1 MSEYNNNVYTS
12 QGLTFNEYLTKVF
25 TSVAVGLGITALAS
39 FLMNIIF
46 PNLLYSGVGSAIV
59 IGACV
64 LELVVNIYFAAR
76 LTKMS
81 KQSAWIC
88 YILYSA
94 LTGISFSSLF
104 AYYSLGSVVIAFGVT
119 CIMFVVMAIIGHTTK
134 TDLSK
139 FNGLILPALIG
150 LIIASIINIFV
161 ASTMLDWIINYAGII
176 IFLFLIAYDMQ
187 KLRYYYQ
194 EGLSNPSIEENIM
207 IYGAFGLYLDFINL
221 FIRLLQIFGKRR
233 DD

>member
-1 MSEYNNNVYTS
+1 MSEYNNVYS
-12 QGLTFNEYLTKVF
+12 NGLTFNEYLTKVF
-25 TSVAVGLGITALAS
+25 TTVAIGLGITALAS

-46 PNLLYSGVGSAIV
+46 PNLLYSGVGSVIV
-59 IGACV
+59 IVACI
-64 LELVVNIYFAAR
+64 LELVVNIYFSTR
-76 LTKMS
+76 LLKMS
-81 KQSAWIC
+81 KSSAWTC

-104 AYYSLGSVVIAFGVT
+104 AYYELGSIALAFGVT
-119 CIMFVVMAIIGHTTK
+119 CLMFVVMAIIGHTTK

-139 FNGLILPALIG
+139 FSGLILPALIA
-150 LIIASIINIFV
+150 LIVVSVLNILLFR
-161 ASTMLDWIINYAGII
+161 SNMLQWIINYAGII

-194 EGLSNPSIEENIM
+194 EGLSNPSINENIM

-221 FIRLLQIFGKRR
+221 FIRLLEIFGKRR